1 MPEQRLL
8 QAFDQQAAWC
18 QQPSPFGARLL
29 ARSRAW
35 LASQPQPL
43 KVLSALADDP
53 LAAAVAL
60 RWLAALHHLALLGRE
75 PWASLWPPARSS
87 WTDEEL
93 DHAINTAWSDQQPHL
108 QAALAGPPQTNE
120 VQRSAALL
128 PGLLHIA
135 QRTGQALAV
144 AEIGAS
150 AGLNLWCDRYRHEHA
165 GPPQERI
172 PECAARRYSDEHAG
186 PPQERIPE
194 CAARSYSS
202 EHGQAAWAW
211 GNPAA
216 GLTLR
221 SEWTGAAPPQVPL
234 HILRRA
240 GCDVAP
246 VDLTWPGEGL
256 RLTSFVW
263 PDQPERLSR
272 LRAAMRVAQAHMAQT
287 GVGISAQRAA
297 DFVRAELARRPA
309 QGAWVL
315 MHSVVWQ
322 YIPADEQASITQQVE
337 LAGQAATW
345 NAPVAWLRMEPLK
358 ADLRVELR
366 CRLWPGGHDEL
377 LAVCHPHGAWV
388 QWQLAA

>member
-1 MPEQRLL
+1 M
-8 QAFDQQAAWC
+8 AWC
-18 QQPSPFGARLL
+18 EQPSPFGARVL

-35 LASQPQPL
+35 LARHEQPL
-43 KVLSALADDP
+43 EALSRLAEDP
-53 LAAAVAL
+53 LAAAVSL

-75 PWASLWPPARSS
+75 PWAGLWPPTRQC

-93 DHAINTAWSDQQPHL
+93 DHAIAKAWSHERPHL

-135 QRTGQALAV
+135 QRTGRPLV
-144 AEIGAS
+144 LAEIGAS
-150 AGLNLWCDRYRHEHA
+150 AGLNLWCDLYRH
-165 GPPQERI
+165 
-172 PECAARRYSDEHAG
+172 D
-186 PPQERIPE
+186 
-194 CAARSYSS
+194 
-202 EHGQAAWAW
+202 HGEAAWAW

-221 SEWTGAAPPQVPL
+221 SEWTGAAPPKAPL

-246 VDLTWPGEGL
+246 VDLTRPGEDL

-272 LRAAMRVAQAHMAQT
+272 LRAAMALAQTHMAQT
-287 GVGISAQRAA
+287 GVAINREGAA
-297 DFVRAELARRPA
+297 DFVRGELARRPA
-309 QGAWVL
+309 HGAWVL

-322 YIPADEQASITQQVE
+322 YLPVHEQASIQQQVE
-337 LAGQAATW
+337 LAGQAAGVE
-345 NAPVAWLRMEPLK
+345 APVAWLRMEPLN

-366 CRLWPGGHDEL
+366 CRLWPGGQDEL

-388 QWQLAA
+388 KWQGAA

>member
-8 QAFDQQAAWC
+8 QAFDRQVAWC
-18 QQPSPFGARLL
+18 QQPSPFGARVL

-35 LASQPQPL
+35 LARHEQPL

-75 PWASLWPPARSS
+75 PWASLWPPARQTWS
-87 WTDEEL
+87 DEEL
-93 DHAINTAWSDQQPHL
+93 DRAIAQAWSHELPHL

-135 QRTGQALAV
+135 QRTGLPLAL

-150 AGLNLWCDRYRHEHA
+150 AGLNLWCDQYRH
-165 GPPQERI
+165 
-172 PECAARRYSDEHAG
+172 D
-186 PPQERIPE
+186 
-194 CAARSYSS
+194 
-202 EHGQAAWAW
+202 HGEAAWSW

-221 SEWTGAAPPQVPL
+221 SEWTGAPPPQVPL
-234 HILRRA
+234 NILRRA

-246 VDLTWPGEGL
+246 VDLAQPGEDL

-263 PDQPERLSR
+263 ADQPERLTR
-272 LRAAMRVAQAHMAQT
+272 LRAAMSVARRHMAQG
-287 GVGISAQRAA
+287 GVEISAERAA
-297 DFVRAELARRPA
+297 DFVRGQLARRPA

-322 YIPADEQASITQQVE
+322 YIAEHEQADILEQLD
-337 LAGQAATW
+337 LAGQTATED
-345 NAPVAWLRMEPLK
+345 APVAWLRMEPLK

-366 CRLWPGGHDEL
+366 CRLWPGGVDEL

-388 QWQLAA
+388 QWQVAA

>member
-18 QQPSPFGARLL
+18 QQPSPFGARVL
-29 ARSRAW
+29 ARSRVW
-35 LASQPQPL
+35 LALHPQPL

-75 PWASLWPPARSS
+75 PWVSLWPPARSS

-93 DHAINTAWSDQQPHL
+93 DGAIASAWTDEQPHL

-135 QRTGQALAV
+135 QRTGRPLAL

-150 AGLNLWCDRYRHEHA
+150 AGLNLWCDLYRH
-165 GPPQERI
+165 
-172 PECAARRYSDEHAG
+172 D
-186 PPQERIPE
+186 
-194 CAARSYSS
+194 
-202 EHGQAAWAW
+202 HGEAAWTW

-221 SEWTGAAPPQVPL
+221 SEWTGSPPPNVPL
-234 HILRRA
+234 RILRRA
-240 GCDVAP
+240 GCDMAP
-246 VDLTWPGEGL
+246 VDLTRPGEDL

-272 LRAAMRVAQAHMAQT
+272 LRAAMKVAQAHMAQS
-287 GVGISAQRAA
+287 GVGISPERAA
-297 DFVRAELARRPA
+297 DFVRAELAHRPA

-322 YIPADEQASITQQVE
+322 YIPADEQARIAQQVE
-337 LAGQAATW
+337 SAGQAATL

-366 CRLWPGGHDEL
+366 CCLWPGGHDEL
-377 LAVCHPHGAWV
+377 LALCHPHGAWV